1 MDLQRSTRSAI
12 ASFLLALAA
21 TTPTLAQESTLAKI
35 NASGSATMG
44 VRDSSVP
51 QSYLLADGSSV
62 GFTVDICR
70 RVLSAVQSQLG
81 LSKLD
86 IKYQT
91 VTSQNRIPLVRNGTV
106 DIECGSTTNNLV
118 RQKEVAFS
126 LTTYTEDIRMAVRA
140 DSGIRSVR
148 DLANKT
154 VVASTGTTS
163 VQHLRRHER
172 ATDMNLNEVFGKDHS
187 ESFLMLETGRADAWV
202 IDQVILKAA
211 IASSKAPASFAVVG
225 EVFNSEP
232 VAIMFR
238 KDDPEFKRTVDDAI
252 RRMIAS
258 GEMKALWSKWF
269 QEPIPPRGI
278 RLGIEPTEA
287 MLKLWASPN
296 DAPME
301 SYNAK

>member
-1 MDLQRSTRSAI
+1 VDLQCATRSVI
-12 ASFLLALAA
+12 ASFLLAMAA

-35 NASGSATMG
+35 KVSGSVTMG

-70 RVLSAVQSQLG
+70 RVLSAVQSQRG

-118 RQKEVAFS
+118 RQKGVAFL
-126 LTTYTEDIRMAVRA
+126 LTKRA
-140 DSGIRSVR
+140 
-148 DLANKT
+148 
-154 VVASTGTTS
+154 
-163 VQHLRRHER
+163 
-172 ATDMNLNEVFGKDHS
+172 
-187 ESFLMLETGRADAWV
+187 
-202 IDQVILKAA
+202 
-211 IASSKAPASFAVVG
+211 
-225 EVFNSEP
+225 
-232 VAIMFR
+232 
-238 KDDPEFKRTVDDAI
+238 VDDAI

-269 QEPIPPRGI
+269 REPIPPRGI
-278 RLGIEPTEA
+278 RLGSEPTEA

-301 SYNAK
+301 SYSAK